1 MGDEIN
7 EMDSHISAFN
17 GRGRAVEK
25 GQIPVSRFPMV
36 ISPEQFWKD
45 MAGEIEQDACHKNKY
60 SSKQKVSIDKGTNNY
75 CCQGAYKV
83 GYSLICPELYSLG
96 NN

>member
-25 GQIPVSRFPMV
+25 GQIPFSRFPMV

-60 SSKQKVSIDKGTNNY
+60 TNKRKILADKVMNNY
-75 CCQGAYKV
+75 QHQSAYKI
-83 GYSLICPELYSLG
+83 GYSIVFPRLYSLG

>member
-25 GQIPVSRFPMV
+25 GQIPFSRFPMV
-36 ISPEQFWKD
+36 ISPEQFWKN

-60 SSKQKVSIDKGTNNY
+60 SNKEKVLADKAMNNY

-83 GYSLICPELYSLG
+83 GYSLTCPELYSLG

>member
-1 MGDEIN
+1 VGDEIN

-25 GQIPVSRFPMV
+25 GKIPFSLFPMV

-60 SSKQKVSIDKGTNNY
+60 SNKQKVLADKAMNNY